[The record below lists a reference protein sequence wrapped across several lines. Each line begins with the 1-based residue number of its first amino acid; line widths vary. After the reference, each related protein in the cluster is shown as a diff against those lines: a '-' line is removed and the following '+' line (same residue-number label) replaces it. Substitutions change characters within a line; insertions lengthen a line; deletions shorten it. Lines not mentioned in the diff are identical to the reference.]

1 VIDWALTGDAWIF
14 RENGKVFDTRQMFAA
29 ILLRL
34 QKLYVD
40 IKSAVAIT
48 EIITVVFATL

>member
-1 VIDWALTGDAWIF
+1 MIDWALTGDAWIF
-14 RENGKVFDTRQMFAA
+14 RENGKVFDARQMFAA

-40 IKSAVAIT
+40 TKSAVAIT
-48 EIITVVFATL
+48 EIITVVFTTL